1 MTLAEAW
8 KLFQEAMPVLALLGS
23 LAVLLL
29 GTRFVLHKRCKQ
41 HRQAIRADIEGNIAA
56 RQELETSVRDL
67 ATKKDLEGVK
77 DTLSTLTTQV
87 NVLQESMNGQ
97 RALFQRL
104 EGQVDRIDI
113 FLKGLSHI

>member
-1 MTLAEAW
+1 MTLMEAW

-23 LAVLLL
+23 MAVLLL

-41 HRQAIRADIEGNIAA
+41 HRQSIRTDIEENAAA
-56 RQELETSVRDL
+56 RQEMEKAIREL

-77 DTLSTLTTQV
+77 NTLSTLTTQV

-104 EGQVDRIDI
+104 EVQVDRIDT
-113 FLKGLSHI
+113 FRKGVPHI